1 MKRKSDFEESS
12 GNVFADIGLSNPEEA
27 MTKAQLA
34 MQIIDII
41 NRRKL
46 SQAEAA
52 ALLGIDQP
60 KISSLIHGRLRGFS
74 VERLFRFLNAL
85 GREVEIVVRAKKGRS
100 AKPGV
105 RVLAA

>member
-1 MKRKSDFEESS
+1 MKRKSEFEESS
-12 GNVFADIGLSNPEEA
+12 GNVFADIGIANPDEA

-34 MQIIDII
+34 MQIIDLI
-41 NRRKL
+41 NKRRL
-46 SQAEAA
+46 SQSEAA

-60 KISSLIHGRLRGFS
+60 KVSCLIHGRLRGFS

-85 GREVEIVVRAKKGRS
+85 GREVEIVVRAKKSRT
-100 AKPGV
+100 ARPGV

>member
-1 MKRKSDFEESS
+1 MKRKTDFEESS

-34 MQIIDII
+34 MQIIDIL

-46 SQAEAA
+46 SQSEAA
-52 ALLGIDQP
+52 LLLGIDQP

-85 GREVEIVVRAKKGRS
+85 GREVEIVVRPKKGRV
-100 AKPGV
+100 ARPGV